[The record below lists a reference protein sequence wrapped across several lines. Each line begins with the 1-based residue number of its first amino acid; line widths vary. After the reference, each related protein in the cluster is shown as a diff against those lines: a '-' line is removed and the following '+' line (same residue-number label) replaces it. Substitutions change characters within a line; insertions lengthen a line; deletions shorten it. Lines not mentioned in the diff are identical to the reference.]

1 MMQQREANLPHEERV
16 RIGPISVFTLIAV
29 ICLAVLAVLA
39 FSTANAAYTM
49 SQRQATSV
57 SGLYLNETAAQ
68 EFVAG
73 IDEALAGEGGDG
85 VERALPALCQAA
97 QKATDGRVTAS
108 ASMEGNVVSA
118 QFVNDNGRVLTIEVT
133 IRDND
138 TYRIDK
144 WKVTAVQN
152 EEEPQ
157 GNLLIVGG

>member
-1 MMQQREANLPHEERV
+1 MMPQREANLPHEERV

-73 IDEALAGEGGDG
+73 IDDALAGEGGDG

-97 QKATDGRVTAS
+97 QKAADGRVTAS